1 MKQTH
6 LKIIRVILAL
16 LSFISFGFIFLDFRE
31 IFNSQFYAG
40 ITFLQFVPSLIKSL
54 TVFSLASSGFIVII
68 VLTSLFGRVYCST
81 ICPLG
86 IMQDIVSWIRKKT
99 IKLRK
104 TKRKIHRYKY
114 RKPDHYWRYGFLALP
129 IILFLVGGNLIGI
142 YLLDP
147 YSIFGRIFSNF
158 GQPVIMWCNNQL
170 STLLESMDVYLLYPE
185 DIIKAGALDY
195 VIPSLMLII
204 IVWFSFTRGR
214 LYCNM
219 ICPVGT
225 LLGLFSR
232 ISIFKIKMLDSHCT
246 KCGKCAAVCK
256 ASCIDVKHLDVD
268 FSRCV
273 GCLNCV
279 AVCPEGAIKYLPSLP
294 NFSLQ
299 KTPEP
304 SESMAARESMTLDR
318 RNAVVKLFAGFVALT
333 GLPVKVFSQKSENG
347 TQVPAKIVNKIP
359 TKIEPVKQFP
369 VTPPGSLGIKHF
381 TNRCTACHLCVS
393 ACPTGVLQ
401 PSFREY
407 GFAGVLQP
415 HMDYST
421 KYCNF
426 DCTRCSE
433 ICPSGAIL
441 SLAAESKKLTQIGKV
456 NFIRENCIVQAEEKA
471 CGSCS
476 EHCPTQAVT
485 MVPYK
490 GNLTIPEIKPEIC
503 VGCGACEYACPV
515 KPYKAIYIDGNDVHQ
530 VAKKPEIKELE
541 KIEMEDFPF

>member
-1 MKQTH
+1 MKQSH

-16 LSFISFGFIFLDFRE
+16 LLFISIAFIFIDFRE
-31 IFNSQFYAG
+31 TIDSQFYAG
-40 ITFLQFVPSLIKSL
+40 ITFLQFIPSLIKSL
-54 TVFSLASSGFIVII
+54 TVFGLASSGFIIII
-68 VLTSLFGRVYCST
+68 VLTSLFGRVYCSA

-86 IMQDIVSWIRKKT
+86 IMQDLVSWIRKKT
-99 IKLRK
+99 K
-104 TKRKIHRYKY
+104 KRGHRYKY
-114 RKPDHYWRYGFLALP
+114 RKPAYIWRYGFLAFP
-129 IILFLVGGNLIGI
+129 IIVFLAGGNLIGI

-147 YSIFGRIFSNF
+147 YSIFGRIFSNL
-158 GQPVIMWCNNQL
+158 GQPVIMWFNNQL
-170 STLLESMDVYLLYPE
+170 SILLETMEVYLLYPK
-185 DIIKAGALDY
+185 DIINAGLLDY
-195 VIPSLMLII
+195 VIPSMMLII

-225 LLGLFSR
+225 LLGLFSK
-232 ISIFKIKMLDSHCT
+232 ISVFRIKMLDSQCT

-256 ASCIDVKHLDVD
+256 ASCIDVKHLNVD

-273 GCLNCV
+273 ACFNCLKS
-279 AVCPEGAIKYLPSLP
+279 CPEGAIKYVQGLPEKI
-294 NFSLQ
+294 LQ
-299 KTPEP
+299 KSSEP
-304 SESMAARESMTLDR
+304 SEIMATRESMNLDR
-318 RNAVVKLFAGFVALT
+318 RNAVVKLLVGCVALA
-333 GLPVKVFSQKSENG
+333 GLPVKAFSQMKKNG
-347 TQVPAKIVNKIP
+347 KQIPVKIENKIP
-359 TKIEPVKQFP
+359 TKIEPDKQFP
-369 VTPPGSLGIKHF
+369 VSPPGSLGIKHF

-407 GFAGVLQP
+407 GLAGIMQP

-441 SLAAESKKLTQIGKV
+441 SLSVENKKLTQIGKV

-490 GNLTIPEIKPEIC
+490 DNLTIPEIKQEIC

-515 KPYKAIYIDGNDVHQ
+515 KPHKAIYVDGNEMHL
-530 VAKKPEIKELE
+530 VAQKPEIKELE